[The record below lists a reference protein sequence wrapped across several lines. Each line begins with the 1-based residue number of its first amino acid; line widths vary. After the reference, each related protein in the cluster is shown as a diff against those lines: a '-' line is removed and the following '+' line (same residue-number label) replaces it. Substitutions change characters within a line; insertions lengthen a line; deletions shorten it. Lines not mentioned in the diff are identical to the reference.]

1 MRVIHAAEVPGQVG
15 TTFTGPVE
23 MRRVVDLQNRE
34 GMSVSL
40 VRFEDGAR
48 TNWHIH
54 PGEQILLLVEG
65 QGRVGTATEEFA
77 VSPGD
82 VVYCA
87 PNERHW
93 HGAQPGQQMAHF
105 SVTNIGAPTWFESP
119 TE

>member
-1 MRVIHAAEVPGQVG
+1 MRVIRSGEVAGQAG

-23 MRRVVDLQNRE
+23 MRRLLDFQRAD
-34 GMSVSL
+34 GTSVSL

-54 PGEQILLLVEG
+54 PGEQILIVVEG
-65 QGRVGTATEEFA
+65 EGRVGTATEAFEIA
-77 VSPGD
+77 AGD

-93 HGAQPGQQMAHF
+93 HGARPGKQMAHF
-105 SVTNIGAPTWFESP
+105 SITTIGPPTWFESP
-119 TE
+119 EE

>member
-1 MRVIHAAEVPGQVG
+1 MKVTRVADVAGQAG

-23 MRRVVDLQNRE
+23 LRRLVDFQRSD
-34 GMSVSL
+34 GASVSL

-54 PGEQILLLVEG
+54 PGEQILIVVEG
-65 QGRVGTATEEFA
+65 EGRVGTATEEFA
-77 VSPGD
+77 IGPGD

-93 HGAQPGQQMAHF
+93 HGAQPGKQMAHF
-105 SVTNIGAPTWFESP
+105 SITTLGAPTWFEAP
-119 TE
+119 EE

>member
-1 MRVIHAAEVPGQVG
+1 MRIIRSGEVAGQAG

-23 MRRVVDLQNRE
+23 LRRLLDFQRPDGVN
-34 GMSVSL
+34 VSL

-54 PGEQILLLVEG
+54 PGEQILIVVEG
-65 QGRVGTATEEFA
+65 EGRVGTETESFTIA
-77 VSPGD
+77 PGD

-93 HGAQPGQQMAHF
+93 HGAQPGKQMAHF
-105 SVTNIGAPTWFESP
+105 SITTVGAPTWLEAP
-119 TE
+119 EE